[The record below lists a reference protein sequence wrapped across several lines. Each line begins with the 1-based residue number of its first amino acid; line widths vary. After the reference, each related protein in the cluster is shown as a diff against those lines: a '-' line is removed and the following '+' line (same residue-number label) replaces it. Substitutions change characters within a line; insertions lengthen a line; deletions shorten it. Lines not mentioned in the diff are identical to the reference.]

1 MKSVRK
7 RRSSVGYFMQ
17 STDYETSPDAGI
29 RCPYARHARER
40 CMQHGHWIPP
50 ASDSVDSAADL
61 LSKVL
66 NLENLCILNL
76 VVVLNLV
83 YVLVLQIQIPV
94 ATRVLPRSCH
104 PKFSIFII

>member
-1 MKSVRK
+1 MRAS
-7 RRSSVGYFMQ
+7 
-17 STDYETSPDAGI
+17 DACLQFDDI
-29 RCPYARHARER
+29 YRQIDSIDASHAAA
-40 CMQHGHWIPP
+40 WASIPP

>member
-66 NLENLCILNL
+66 NLENLYIF
-76 VVVLNLV
+76 VLNLV

-94 ATRVLPRSCH
+94 AARVLPRSCH